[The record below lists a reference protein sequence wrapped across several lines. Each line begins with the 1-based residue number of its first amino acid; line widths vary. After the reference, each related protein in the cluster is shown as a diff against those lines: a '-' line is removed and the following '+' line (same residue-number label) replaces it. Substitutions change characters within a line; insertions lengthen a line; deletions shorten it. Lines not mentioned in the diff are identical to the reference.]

1 MKACAG
7 RACVA
12 RAPHAAAGQVVRAK
26 LDAESEKQRVSVS
39 SSGFKRPRVA
49 RCCAIYTYTC
59 TYITRLQVNAARDER
74 IKEIETQTQLELE
87 AKDAE
92 VAGLQARES
101 GGLFSRNSTGIAL

>member
-1 MKACAG
+1 M
-7 RACVA
+7 
-12 RAPHAAAGQVVRAK
+12 
-26 LDAESEKQRVSVS
+26 
-39 SSGFKRPRVA
+39 
-49 RCCAIYTYTC
+49 
-59 TYITRLQVNAARDER
+59 LQVNAARDER